1 MKNARMIARIAGL
14 GVAALALSTPLMAQ
28 NTVYAIGN
36 GGSSLI
42 RFQSDDPSNVT
53 VVGDFG
59 GANTFLDALD
69 FRPSTGQLYGYLDS
83 TDSFYTVDVNTG
95 QLTLEDGPSSMPT
108 NTFQLGMDFN
118 PRVDKVRILTDS
130 GQNLVYDPAAGSVVA
145 ATSVFYGVGDANENA
160 SPLII
165 DNAYTQLLSG
175 LTTTQQYAID
185 YGLDALVRVA
195 NDAGTLTTVGSLGV
209 NTDIYT
215 GFDIFTSGDGT
226 DTAYAVMT
234 TGMGTG
240 FYTIDLTTGAATLVD
255 ELGFTNQVYSL
266 AVIPAPAG
274 LGVLAGLGMLAAR
287 RRR

>member
-1 MKNARMIARIAGL
+1 MNNARMIVRAAM
-14 GVAALALSTPLMAQ
+14 GVAALALATPLMAQ

-36 GGSSLI
+36 GGSSLL

-95 QLTLEDGPSSMPT
+95 QLTLADGPSSTAT

-118 PRVDKVRILTDS
+118 PRVDKARIITDS
-130 GQNLVYDPAAGSVVA
+130 GQNLVYDPADGSVIA
-145 ATSVFYGVGDANENA
+145 ATSVFYGTGDANENA

-165 DNAYTQLLSG
+165 DNAYTQILPG
-175 LTTTQQYAID
+175 LATTQQYAID
-185 YGLDALVRVA
+185 YGLDVLVQVA
-195 NDAGTLTTVGSLGV
+195 NNDGTLTTIGSLGV
-209 NTDIYT
+209 HTGIYS
-215 GFDIFTSGDGT
+215 GFDIFTSSEGT
-226 DTAYAVMT
+226 DTAYAVLT
-234 TGMGTG
+234 TGTGTG
-240 FYTIDLTTGAATLVD
+240 FYTINLSTGAATLVG

-266 AVIPAPAG
+266 AVIPAPGSVVAFG
-274 LGVLAGLGMLAAR
+274 FAGMLVKR